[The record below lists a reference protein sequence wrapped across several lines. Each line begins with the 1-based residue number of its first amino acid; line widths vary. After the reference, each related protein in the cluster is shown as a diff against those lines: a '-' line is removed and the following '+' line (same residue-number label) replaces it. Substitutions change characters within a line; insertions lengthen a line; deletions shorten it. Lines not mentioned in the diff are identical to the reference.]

1 MNYNAQKIETM
12 KKHPYLKDVMTVFP
26 HAIETNVALM
36 EARHMMLKH
45 QVHHLPVIDHHNLRG
60 IISDRDI
67 KLILGPEFDYP
78 DPYSLTVDD
87 VYQPEAYVVDITTML
102 WEVLAT
108 MAERHIGAAIVTKN
122 GHLAGIF
129 TVTDACR
136 AFASVLHGEE
146 TPDDAA

>member
-1 MNYNAQKIETM
+1 MATVD
-12 KKHPYLKDVMTVFP
+12 HPYLKDLMTPFP
-26 HAIETNVALM
+26 QAIETKVPLL
-36 EARHMMLKH
+36 EARHMMLENK
-45 QVHHLPVIDHHNLRG
+45 VHHLPVVDGHELRG

-67 KLILGPEFDYP
+67 KLVLGPEFDYP
-78 DPYSLTVDD
+78 DPYSLTVGD

-102 WEVLAT
+102 REVLST

-136 AFASVLHGEE
+136 AFADLLTDEDI
-146 TPDDAA
+146 PDNVA